1 VRNVALGR
9 LSGRGRLIAIAVA
22 VACLAVAGVAS
33 AAIGGLGPFGSSQV
47 GQTINGA
54 TLLPT
59 NQWISPLGKRIQVN
73 NGRLVSSTLS
83 PDGSKLAALTW
94 NNFNGFLTILDVKT
108 GQIVQQVG
116 TGSPTDPALGDA
128 TVAAD
133 GPLYSADGKTLWF
146 PQTGDLLRFT
156 VDPTTG
162 KVSPTPVKIPL
173 VGPDGANPTPKGP
186 ALPSGMA
193 LSSDGSKLYVA
204 LNGHNTLGVIDTAT
218 NQLVDEI
225 PVGNAPRQVVIDGNQ
240 AFVSNEGG
248 RPAQTGDFT
257 NLSDGTPVV
266 SSDTT
271 GGAISGTVSVVNLAT
286 QQQTSS
292 IDVGLQ
298 PTAMYLNGSALF
310 VANSNDDSLS
320 VINTDTSTVTQTV
333 RTNPVP
339 GAKVGSYANALT
351 MPDSHHLLVSIGRD
365 NAIAEYHVENAP
377 TDPIRLQGLLP
388 TDWYPVQVQ
397 ADSALGGQ
405 IVVTND
411 KGIGARG
418 PASTIDKSPGTSPN
432 PGPATGHNTY
442 DDTGSV
448 TTFPLPTPD
457 ELRQDTQVVFT
468 DNAWNRIQA
477 VNDGAGDTVPSV
489 VPPHIGGSS
498 PIKHVFVIV
507 KENRTYDQVLGD
519 LGKGNGDP
527 TLTQFGQ
534 TVTPNQHA
542 LANRFGDFDNFY
554 NEGTLSADGHNWI
567 VQADANDYVEK
578 EFGAFFRS
586 YPAQGGD
593 ALAYQRDGFLWN
605 AAQKAGLSVAD
616 FGEYANFFTAPAPS
630 AGGPSWAD
638 WYKDSQILEGKA
650 TGPLPVPIHKYRTY
664 ADIPSLNAIMDHAYP
679 KFDGDVPDQYR
690 VDIWEKAFK
699 RYQKSGHLPNLN
711 LMWVPDDHTFGAG
724 TGDPAPVASVAD
736 NDLAVGRIVSDISHS
751 KWWKS
756 SAIFVLEDDPQN
768 GVDHVDGH
776 RSVLWVASPYSK
788 AHVVNDSYYSQ
799 INVVRTAEQILG
811 IKPMNQEDKAAQPM
825 YDAFTSHPDFAPY
838 DVLPNQI
845 PLTMGATGFSASA
858 RKVPLAEH
866 SVYKAWVAWSKHQRF
881 DGSTAIEDFAK
892 PAQLNRLD
900 WYSAHN
906 WQVAYPGDARIY
918 APDQVPGRNLPAQD
932 LDG

>member
-1 VRNVALGR
+1 VRNVALGH
-9 LSGRGRLIAIAVA
+9 LSGRSRVIAVLAA
-22 VACLAVAGVAS
+22 VASLAIVGVAS
-33 AAIGGLGPFGSSQV
+33 AAIEGLGPFGSSEV

-54 TLLPT
+54 TLLPS
-59 NQWISPLGKRIQVN
+59 NQWVSPLGHRIQVD

-83 PDGSKLAALTW
+83 PDGSKLAALSW
-94 NNFNGFLTILDVKT
+94 NNFNGFLTIIDVKT
-108 GQIVQQVG
+108 GAIVQQVG
-116 TGSPTDPALGDA
+116 TGTTSDPSLGDA

-133 GPLYSADGKTLWF
+133 GPLYSSDGKTLWF
-146 PQTGDLLRFT
+146 PQTSDLLRFT

-162 KVSPTPVKIPL
+162 KVSPTPVTIPL
-173 VGPDGANPTPKGP
+173 VGPGGAADTTPNGP

-193 LSSDGSKLYVA
+193 LSSDGGKLYVA
-204 LNGHNTLGVIDTAT
+204 LNGHNTLGVIDTTT
-218 NQLVDEI
+218 NKLLTEI
-225 PVGNAPRQVVIDGNQ
+225 PVGNAPRQVVLDGNQ

-248 RPAQTGDFT
+248 RPAKTGDFT
-257 NLSDGTPVV
+257 NLSDGTPIV
-266 SSDTT
+266 SDDTT
-271 GGAISGTVSVVNLAT
+271 GAAISGTVSVVNLAT

-320 VINTDTSTVTQTV
+320 IVNADTQAVVQTV

-339 GAKVGSYANALT
+339 GAKVGSYANAIT
-351 MPDSHHLLVSIGRD
+351 MPDAHHLLVSIGRD
-365 NAIAEYHVENAP
+365 NAIAEYHYDGLGSP
-377 TDPIRLQGLLP
+377 LRLQGLLP

-397 ADSALGGQ
+397 SDPALGGQ

-411 KGIGARG
+411 KGVGARG
-418 PASTIDKSPGTSPN
+418 PASTITKGAGTSPQT
-432 PGPATGHNTY
+432 GAATGHNTY

-448 TTFPLPTPD
+448 TTFPLPGRQ
-457 ELRQDTQVVFT
+457 ELDRDTKVVFT
-468 DNAWNRIQA
+468 DNAWNQIQA
-477 VNDGAGDTVPSV
+477 VNDGAGDSVPSV
-489 VPPHIGGSS
+489 IPRRIGGHS

-527 TLTQFGQ
+527 TLAQFGQ
-534 TVTPNQHA
+534 KITPNLHQ
-542 LANRFGDFDNFY
+542 LAARFGDFDNFY
-554 NEGTLSADGHNWI
+554 DEGTLSADGHNWI
-567 VQADANDYVEK
+567 VQANANDYVEK

-650 TGPLPVPIHKYRTY
+650 SGPLPVPIHQYRTY

-699 RYQKSGHLPNLN
+699 RYQRRGHLPNLN

-751 KWWKS
+751 RWWKS
-756 SAIFVLEDDPQN
+756 SAVFVLEDDPQD

-776 RSVLWVASPYSK
+776 RSVLWVASPYSRLH
-788 AHVVNDSYYSQ
+788 AVNDSYYSQ
-799 INVVRTAEQILG
+799 INVVRTVEQILG
-811 IKPMNQEDKAAQPM
+811 IKPMNQEDNSASPM
-825 YDAFTSHPDFAPY
+825 YDAFTDHPSYAPY
-838 DVLPNQI
+838 DVQPNQI
-845 PLTMGATGFSASA
+845 PLTMGASGVSAPTA
-858 RKVPLAEH
+858 VPAAERKV
-866 SVYKAWVAWSKHQRF
+866 YDAWAAWSKRQRF
-881 DGSTAIEDFAK
+881 DGSKAMEDYAR

-900 WYSAHN
+900 WYSAHG
-906 WQVAYPGDARIY
+906 WHVAYPGDARIY
-918 APDQVPGRNLPAQD
+918 APDQVPGRNLPAQE